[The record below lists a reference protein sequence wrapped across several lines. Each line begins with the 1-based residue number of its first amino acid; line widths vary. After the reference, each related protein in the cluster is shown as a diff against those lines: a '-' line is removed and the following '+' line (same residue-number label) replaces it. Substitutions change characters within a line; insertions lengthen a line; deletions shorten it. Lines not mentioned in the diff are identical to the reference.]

1 MTIGPASPLSFSGI
15 LPFFLAMQYPDEFIK
30 ENLQFF
36 NPKTP
41 RQSKSYLLLLL
52 LLQTPIADYRK
63 NAVALVLAPYLI
75 GIRGMPS
82 DEATKVILG
91 WLECCNAVRRLDFR
105 PKEAARQRSKRR
117 RRRIEGIESYPSGCR
132 SQSTHATYKWQNCAM
147 KMVLQ
152 KSLILVRTFS

>member
-15 LPFFLAMQYPDEFIK
+15 LLFFLVMQYPDEFIK

-41 RQSKSYLLLLL
+41 RQSKSYLLLL

-82 DEATKVILG
+82 DGATKVILG
-91 WLECCNAVRRLDFR
+91 
-105 PKEAARQRSKRR
+105 
-117 RRRIEGIESYPSGCR
+117 
-132 SQSTHATYKWQNCAM
+132 
-147 KMVLQ
+147 
-152 KSLILVRTFS
+152 

>member
-15 LPFFLAMQYPDEFIK
+15 LLFFLAMQYPDEFIK

-41 RQSKSYLLLLL
+41 RQSKSYLLLL
-52 LLQTPIADYRK
+52 QTPIADYRK
-63 NAVALVLAPYLI
+63 NAVALVLAAYLI

-91 WLECCNAVRRLDFR
+91 
-105 PKEAARQRSKRR
+105 
-117 RRRIEGIESYPSGCR
+117 
-132 SQSTHATYKWQNCAM
+132 
-147 KMVLQ
+147 
-152 KSLILVRTFS
+152 

>member
-1 MTIGPASPLSFSGI
+1 MTIGPAWPLSFSGI
-15 LPFFLAMQYPDEFIK
+15 LLSFLAMQYPDEFIK

-36 NPKTP
+36 NPKTS
-41 RQSKSYLLLLL
+41 RQSKSYLLL

-91 WLECCNAVRRLDFR
+91 WLERCNAVRRLDFR
-105 PKEAARQRSKRR
+105 PRKAARQRSNRRR

-132 SQSTHATYKWQNCAM
+132 SQSTHATYKWRNCAM

-152 KSLILVRTFS
+152 KSLILFRTFA

>member
-15 LPFFLAMQYPDEFIK
+15 LLFFLAMQYPDEFIK

-36 NPKTP
+36 NPKTS
-41 RQSKSYLLLLL
+41 RQSKSYLLLLLLL

-91 WLECCNAVRRLDFR
+91 
-105 PKEAARQRSKRR
+105 
-117 RRRIEGIESYPSGCR
+117 
-132 SQSTHATYKWQNCAM
+132 
-147 KMVLQ
+147 
-152 KSLILVRTFS
+152 